1 MARFS
6 GLRPFNAGA
15 DLSRKL
21 LVKLSAATVVANTKA
36 STDDPIGVTEYNVLT
51 GNPVAV
57 RFLCSDETQEITASG
72 AIALDAVVYADDGGK
87 VQALPAGAG
96 TYRKVGI
103 ALEAAFADGDIIEVL
118 PYSFSETTTV
128 A

>member
-6 GLRPFNAGA
+6 AVRTFSAGA
-15 DLSRKL
+15 DLLAKR
-21 LVKLSAATVVANTKA
+21 LVKLSAGAVVDNTA
-36 STDDPIGVTEYNVLT
+36 AATDDMIGVTEVNVLS
-51 GNPVAV
+51 GNPVGV
-57 RFLCSDETQEITASG
+57 RLLCTDETQEMTSAG
-72 AIALDAVVYADDGGK
+72 AIGLNAVAYAAADGK
-87 VQALPAGAG
+87 IQALPAAAG

-103 ALEAAFADGDIIEVL
+103 TLEAATADGDIIEVL